1 MDRKQKKASRFED
14 EELVLR
20 FFAFYDGYQNYKGKL
35 TRFLNDYMYKHR
47 FANEDFIQ
55 DKDQLFKQTVDLIYD
70 RILKEEPL
78 KTSKV
83 IAEGILLGVAKN
95 LGTLVNLSNDKLQDN
110 YSRLIKS
117 EPFLTKNLAG
127 GIYQKDKAL
136 ERINTSIKIFSS
148 TGNGY

>member
-1 MDRKQKKASRFED
+1 
-14 EELVLR
+14 
-20 FFAFYDGYQNYKGKL
+20 
-35 TRFLNDYMYKHR
+35 MYKHR
-47 FANEDFIQ
+47 LAHEDFIQ
-55 DKDQLFKQTVDLIYD
+55 SKDRLFKQTVDLIYD
-70 RILKEEPL
+70 KISTGEPI

-95 LGTLVNLSNDKLQDN
+95 LDTLVNLSNDELQDK

-148 TGNGY
+148 TGNDY

>member
-1 MDRKQKKASRFED
+1 
-14 EELVLR
+14 
-20 FFAFYDGYQNYKGKL
+20 
-35 TRFLNDYMYKHR
+35 MYKHR
-47 FANEDFIQ
+47 FAHEDFIQ
-55 DKDQLFKQTVDLIYD
+55 DQDQLFKQTVDLIYD
-70 RILKEEPL
+70 RIFKKEPL

-95 LGTLVNLSNDKLQDN
+95 LDTLVKLSNDKLQDN